1 MSLLY
6 DRREFLALA
15 GAALI
20 ACSRARA
27 DTMPITSP
35 IIDDLNREPPL
46 ATIGTSWRMFT
57 DRVMGG
63 VSDGT
68 MSRELVASR
77 QAIRMRGDVSLENN
91 GGFVQISLDLDP
103 DGKPV
108 DVSSWSG
115 LELDVYGNGE
125 TYAMHLRTADL
136 RRPWQSYRQSF
147 RADPEW
153 RTVELPFKD
162 FVAHRTD
169 VGLNTRRLK
178 RVGIVAIGRPF
189 VADVSVGGVRLVK

>member
-1 MSLLY
+1 MY

-15 GAALI
+15 GAVFI

-35 IIDDLNREPPL
+35 IVEDLSREPPE

-57 DRVMGG
+57 DTVMGG
-63 VSDGT
+63 VSVGT
-68 MSRELVASR
+68 MSRELVAGR
-77 QAIRMRGDVSLENN
+77 QAIRMEGNVSLENN

-103 DGKPV
+103 DGKSV

-115 LELDVYGNGE
+115 LELDVFGNGE

-136 RRPWQSYRQSF
+136 SRPWQSYRQSF
-147 RADPEW
+147 KAEPEW
-153 RTVELPFKD
+153 RTIELPFKD

-169 VGLNTRRLK
+169 VGLNIRRLK
-178 RVGIVAIGRPF
+178 RIGIVAIGRPF
-189 VADVSVGGVRLVK
+189 VADVSVGGVRYMK

>member
-1 MSLLY
+1 MH

-15 GAALI
+15 GAGLI
-20 ACSRARA
+20 ASTRARA
-27 DTMPITSP
+27 KTMLITSP
-35 IIDDLNREPPL
+35 SVDDLSREPPM
-46 ATIGTSWRMFT
+46 ATIGTSWRIFT

-77 QAIRMRGDVSLENN
+77 LAIRMRGDVSLENN

-103 DGKPV
+103 DGKAV
-108 DVSSWSG
+108 DASSWHG
-115 LELDVYGNGE
+115 IELDVFGNGE
-125 TYAMHLRTADL
+125 SYAIHLRTADL
-136 RRPWQSYRQSF
+136 SHPWQSYRQGF

-162 FVAHRTD
+162 FVPHRTD
-169 VGLNTRRLK
+169 VPLNVRRL
-178 RVGIVAIGRPF
+178 RRIGVVAIGRLF
-189 VADVSVGGVRLVK
+189 VADISIARVRFAK

>member
-1 MSLLY
+1 MY

-15 GAALI
+15 GAVLI

-35 IIDDLNREPPL
+35 IVDDLSREPPE

-57 DRVMGG
+57 DTVMGG
-63 VSDGT
+63 VSVGT
-68 MSRELVASR
+68 MSRELVAGR
-77 QAIRMRGDVSLENN
+77 QAIRMEGNVSLENN

-103 DGKPV
+103 DGKSV
-108 DVSSWSG
+108 DVSAWSG
-115 LELDVYGNGE
+115 LELDVFGNGE

-136 RRPWQSYRQSF
+136 SRPWQSYRQSF
-147 RADPEW
+147 KAEPEW
-153 RTVELPFKD
+153 RTIELPFKD

-169 VGLNTRRLK
+169 VGLNIRRLK
-178 RVGIVAIGRPF
+178 RIGIVAIGRPF
-189 VADVSVGGVRLVK
+189 VADVSVGGVRYMK

>member
-1 MSLLY
+1 ML
-6 DRREFLALA
+6 
-15 GAALI
+15 
-20 ACSRARA
+20 
-27 DTMPITSP
+27 TTSP
-35 IIDDLNREPPL
+35 IIDDLSREPPL

-57 DRVMGG
+57 DTVMGG
-63 VSDGT
+63 VSVGT
-68 MSRELVASR
+68 MSRELVVVR
-77 QAIRMRGDVSLENN
+77 QAIRMQGNVSLENN

-103 DGKPV
+103 DGKAV
-108 DVSSWSG
+108 DVSSCQG
-115 LELDVYGNGE
+115 LELDVFGNSE

-136 RRPWQSYRQSF
+136 SRPWQSYRQSF

-178 RVGIVAIGRPF
+178 RIGIVAIGRPF
-189 VADVSVGGVRLVK
+189 VADVSVGGLRFMK

>member
-1 MSLLY
+1 MY
-6 DRREFLALA
+6 DRPDFLALA
-15 GAALI
+15 GAGYI
-20 ACSRARA
+20 ACSCAPA

-35 IIDDLNREPPL
+35 IIDDLSREPPL

-68 MSRELVASR
+68 MSRELVAGR
-77 QAIRMRGDVSLENN
+77 QAIRMRGDVSLANN
-91 GGFVQISLDLDP
+91 GGFVQMSLDLDP
-103 DGKPV
+103 DVKAV
-108 DVSSWSG
+108 DFSLWLG
-115 LELDVYGNGE
+115 IELVVYGNGE
-125 TYAMHLRTADL
+125 SYALHLRTADL
-136 RRPWQSYRQSF
+136 SRPWQSYRQSF

-178 RVGIVAIGRPF
+178 RIGIVAIGRPF
-189 VADVSVGGVRLVK
+189 VADVSIGGVRFMK